1 MAFTYVTVPA
11 GEKITMGSDGKL
23 IVPDNPIIPFI
34 EGDGTGLDI
43 WKASV
48 RVFDTAISK
57 CYGVSRKISWMEVYA
72 GEKPFNLFR
81 AEMGDQAWLPEE
93 TVRAFKEFLVGIKG
107 PLTTP
112 IGGGI
117 RSLNVALRQM
127 LDLYVCLRPIRWFQ
141 GVPSPVKKPEDV
153 DMVIFRENCEDIYV
167 GIEWML
173 GTAECD
179 KVKDFL
185 IREMGVDKIRFPETS
200 SIGIKPISKDG
211 SERLIRAA
219 IEYAL
224 SHRRKSV
231 TIVHKGNIMKFT
243 EGAFKDWGYAMATTE
258 FRERV
263 ITERESWI
271 VDNQDRNPGL
281 SVEGNAR
288 MIDPGYDMMSSK
300 QKEDI
305 CKEVTAALTL
315 MKSHGSGQWKKLL
328 MIKDTIADI
337 TLQQVLTRAKEFD
350 VLACMN
356 LEGDFL
362 SDALAAQVGG
372 IGIAPGAN
380 INYVTG
386 HAIFEATHGTA
397 PKYANLDKVNP
408 GSVILSGVMMLEYM
422 GWQEAADMIVK
433 SIDRTIGQKRVT
445 YDFERMM
452 QGAILLSCSEFAD
465 ALIENMK

>member
-1 MAFTYVTVPA
+1 MEYTYVTVPS
-11 GEKITMGSDGKL
+11 GEKITMGSDGMLK
-23 IVPDNPIIPFI
+23 VPDNPIIPFI
-34 EGDGTGLDI
+34 EGDGTGIDI

-48 RVFDTAISK
+48 RVFDAAVGKAYGGSK
-57 CYGVSRKISWMEVYA
+57 KISWMEVYA
-72 GEKPFNLFR
+72 GEKPFNRFR
-81 AEMGDQAWLPEE
+81 NEMGDKAWLPDE
-93 TVRAFKEFLVGIKG
+93 TVQAFREFMVGIKG

-117 RSLNVALRQM
+117 RSLNVALRQI
-127 LDLYVCLRPIRWFQ
+127 LDLYTCLRPIRYFQ
-141 GVPSPVKKPEDV
+141 GVPTPVKKPEDV
-153 DMVIFRENCEDIYV
+153 DMVIFRENCEDIYA
-167 GIEWML
+167 GIEWMT
-173 GTAECD
+173 GTPECE
-179 KVKDFL
+179 KVINFL
-185 IREMGVDKIRFPETS
+185 INEMGVSKIRFPESS
-200 SIGIKPISKDG
+200 SIGIKPISRSG

-219 IEYAL
+219 IQYAL
-224 SHRRKSV
+224 KHKRKSV

-243 EGAFKDWGYAMATTE
+243 DGAFKDWGYALAISE
-258 FRERV
+258 FRSGV
-263 ITERESWI
+263 VTERESWI
-271 VDNQDRNPGL
+271 ISNQDRNPLL
-281 SVEGNAR
+281 SVEENAR
-288 MIDPGYDMMSSK
+288 MIDPGYDMMSPR
-300 QKEDI
+300 QQEGI
-305 CKEVTAALTL
+305 RYEVEAALTL
-315 MKSHGSGQWKKLL
+315 LPTHGNGQLKKLL

-350 VLACMN
+350 VVATMN

-433 SIDRTIGQKRVT
+433 TLDRTIGQKRVT

-452 QGAILLSCSEFAD
+452 QGATLLSCSGFAD
-465 ALIENMK
+465 ALIENM